1 MTNPFAIIVLH
12 GIETYNKIVTS
23 SPTRYEFPKGLFAL
37 SGATAATAAVV
48 IATILYKTSGS
59 TFLSRIF
66 NRFTVVE
73 SQDKDASTD
82 VTPYEDKY
90 FKEYDEWLVTAGTS
104 AASAASASAA
114 SASAPTNEC
123 LENMYYSTVR
133 DTINDFYGEIIMCY
147 DAATTSFAYYAR
159 SANIPYKYLETVSR
173 KYMIETNAP
182 REIHVDIR
190 KEYAK
195 AKTKGSST
203 IAPSPAP
210 SPATPPPQSND
221 TDVFAKFKSY
231 NTAQNI
237 TNASNNTIT
246 QQNTTTTTGTTT
258 AGTTTAGTTTDHN
271 TKVIR
276 ENANRYSYR
285 GKINDFDTHHKLF
298 LAHRRRSTTVCP
310 LLPIP
315 PIPPTPATTTDQPQN
330 ETYAEYKKR
339 NQTTEQPRG

>member
-104 AASAASASAA
+104 AAAAA

-203 IAPSPAP
+203 IAPPPAP
-210 SPATPPPQSND
+210 PPATSSATPPPQSND

-231 NTAQNI
+231 NTAPNI

-258 AGTTTAGTTTDHN
+258 TGTTTAGTTTDHN

-315 PIPPTPATTTDQPQN
+315 PTPATTTTTDQPQN

-339 NQTTEQPRG
+339 NQTTGQPRG